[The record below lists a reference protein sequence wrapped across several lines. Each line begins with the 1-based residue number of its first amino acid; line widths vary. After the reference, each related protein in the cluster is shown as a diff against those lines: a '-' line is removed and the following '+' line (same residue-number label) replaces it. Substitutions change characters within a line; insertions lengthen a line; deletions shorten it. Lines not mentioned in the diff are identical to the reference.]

1 MKKIDPTVIAETRY
15 IAAFVAVLSLLMEGV
30 FLVLGKWD
38 ITVLLGNLLTGSVSI
53 LNFFLLGI
61 TVTKAMTKDE
71 KDMGSFMKLSKTY
84 RSLMILAVA
93 GIGLGFKCFNDVA
106 VILPLFFPQIGIYA
120 RGLKL
125 RRSDVVSEG
134 GEQDAV

>member
-15 IAAFVAVLSLLMEGV
+15 ISVFVAVLSLLMEGV

-38 ITVLLGNLLTGSVSI
+38 ITVLLGNLLSAFVSI

-71 KDMGSFMKLSKTY
+71 KDMPQFMKLSKTY
-84 RSLMILAVA
+84 RFLMIIVIA
-93 GIGLGFKCFNDVA
+93 GIGLYFKCFNDVA
-106 VILPLFFPQIGIYA
+106 VILPLFFPHVAIFI
-120 RGLKL
+120 RGLSLKKTAAA
-125 RRSDVVSEG
+125 EG
-134 GEQDAV
+134 GDQDAV

>member
-1 MKKIDPTVIAETRY
+1 MKKFDPTVIAETRY

-38 ITVLLGNLLTGSVSI
+38 Y
-53 LNFFLLGI
+53 FFLLGV

-71 KDMGSFMKLSKTY
+71 KDMGSYMKLSKAY

-106 VILPLFFPQIGIYA
+106 VILPLFFPQVGIYA

-125 RRSDVVSEG
+125 RKSNVVSEG

>member
-1 MKKIDPTVIAETRY
+1 MKKFDPTVVAETRY

-38 ITVLLGNLLTGSVSI
+38 YTVLLGNLLTGSVSV
-53 LNFFLLGI
+53 LNFFLLGV

-106 VILPLFFPQIGIYA
+106 VILPLFFPQVGIYA

-125 RRSDVVSEG
+125 RNSNVVSEG

>member
-1 MKKIDPTVIAETRY
+1 MKKFDPTVVAETRY

-38 ITVLLGNLLTGSVSI
+38 YTVLLGNLLTGSVSI
-53 LNFFLLGI
+53 LNFFLLGV

-106 VILPLFFPQIGIYA
+106 VILPLFFPQVGIYA

>member
-1 MKKIDPTVIAETRY
+1 
-15 IAAFVAVLSLLMEGV
+15 MEGV

-84 RSLMILAVA
+84 RSLMILVVA

>member
-30 FLVLGKWD
+30 FLALGKWD

-106 VILPLFFPQIGIYA
+106 VVLPLFFPQIGIYA

>member
-38 ITVLLGNLLTGSVSI
+38 YTVLLGNLLTGSVSI
-53 LNFFLLGI
+53 LNFFLLGV

-93 GIGLGFKCFNDVA
+93 GVGLGFKCFNDVA
-106 VILPLFFPQIGIYA
+106 VIVPLFFPQIGIYA

>member
-38 ITVLLGNLLTGSVSI
+38 YTVLLGNLLTGSVSI
-53 LNFFLLGI
+53 LNFFLLGL

-84 RSLMILAVA
+84 RSLLLLAVA

-106 VILPLFFPQIGIYA
+106 VILPLFFPQIGIYI

-125 RRSDVVSEG
+125 RKSDVVSEG

>member
-1 MKKIDPTVIAETRY
+1 MKKFDPTVVAETRY

-38 ITVLLGNLLTGSVSI
+38 YTVLLGNLLTGSVSI
-53 LNFFLLGI
+53 LNFFLLGV

-71 KDMGSFMKLSKTY
+71 KDMGSYMKLSKTY
-84 RSLMILAVA
+84 RSLLLLAVA

-106 VILPLFFPQIGIYA
+106 VILPLFFPQIGIYI

-125 RRSDVVSEG
+125 RKSDVVSEG

>member
-38 ITVLLGNLLTGSVSI
+38 YTVLLGNLLTGSVSI
-53 LNFFLLGI
+53 LNLFLLGI
-61 TVTKAMTKDE
+61 TITKAMTKDE

-106 VILPLFFPQIGIYA
+106 VILPLFFPQIGIYV

-134 GEQDAV
+134 GEQYAV

>member
-1 MKKIDPTVIAETRY
+1 MKKFDPTVIAETRY

-38 ITVLLGNLLTGSVSI
+38 YSVLLGNLLTGSVSI
-53 LNFFLLGI
+53 LNFFLLGV

-106 VILPLFFPQIGIYA
+106 VILPLFFPQVGIYA

-125 RRSDVVSEG
+125 RNSNVVSEG